1 MGISHQQS
9 PNSLLITKLSF
20 ECFFNNWPIVVHT
33 MGVMGTFLEQNGTCT
48 YPPIKDCFNN

>member
-33 MGVMGTFLEQNGTCT
+33 MGVMGTFLEQNGTLYLPT
-48 YPPIKDCFNN
+48 N